1 MPNVLTSLEIDLR
14 WLAGIAGL
22 ATLAYAIF
30 NTFLSQSRPAVIYTG
45 AARKLLRTPY
55 LILATILFITLGI
68 VLWKPL
74 PFQLPLLLKLF
85 VSILGVIVF
94 FSGLV
99 LYIWGRRTLGES
111 FNVSTGFGVRLTQ
124 AHRLVTNGPFAY
136 VRHPM
141 YIGVI
146 LACWGGLLLY
156 RTWTMLFLSI
166 IMLGLVFRARVEE
179 QALAQVYGRQW
190 ELYQRHVPAWFP
202 YLGDIL
208 RRSAKK
214 HPHRR

>member
-22 ATLAYAIF
+22 ATLAFAIF
-30 NTFLSQSRPAVIYTG
+30 NTFYAQSRPVKIYTG
-45 AARKLLRTPY
+45 AARKVLRTPY
-55 LILATILFITLGI
+55 LILATILFLALGYI
-68 VLWKPL
+68 LWKPL
-74 PFQLPLLLKLF
+74 PIQLPLLLQLF
-85 VSILGVIVF
+85 ISILGAVLF

-99 LYIWGRRTLGES
+99 LYIWGRRSLGES
-111 FNVSTGFGVRLTQ
+111 FNVSTGFGVRLNQ

-156 RTWTMLFLSI
+156 RTWTMLWLSV
-166 IMLGLVFRARVEE
+166 IMLGLVFRARREE
-179 QALAQVYGRQW
+179 QALSQVYGRQW
-190 ELYQRHVPAWFP
+190 EMYQRYVPAWFP
-202 YLGDIL
+202 RLDRLLG
-208 RRSAKK
+208 RSPT
-214 HPHRR
+214 HHR